1 MAFFMINCNGVH
13 VEEDQA
19 ILTVD
24 NRGYAY
30 GDAIFETVR
39 INQGVLLFWEDHYFR
54 MMASMRMLRMQI
66 PMNFTQEFL
75 ELEIKS
81 LVTVNNLNDKVVR
94 AKIIVNRVAGGL
106 YTPDSRE
113 VNYTITVKPIET
125 TPFYTLQ
132 ENSYEVTLF
141 KDYYIAND
149 LLSTLKSNSKL
160 PNILGSIFAQ
170 ENGFDNCILLNTNK
184 MVLETTN
191 GNLFLVKDKKIKTP
205 PLSDGCLQGVLRT
218 QLLRILEKLPEY
230 EVEEGSISPFEL
242 QKADELFFTNVIV
255 GIQPITKFKKKEYS
269 NQVSKR
275 LLGILNAQIRL
286 GN

>member
-1 MAFFMINCNGVH
+1 MINCNGVH
-13 VEEDQA
+13 VREDQA
-19 ILTVD
+19 VLSID
-24 NRGYAY
+24 NRGYTY

-54 MMASMRMLRMQI
+54 MMSAMRIVRMQI

-75 ELEIKS
+75 EQEIKS
-81 LVTVNNLNDKVVR
+81 LLEVNNLESKVVR

-113 VNYTITVKPIET
+113 IDYTITVKPIDT
-125 TPFYTLQ
+125 LPFYTLN
-132 ENSYEVTLF
+132 ENKYEVTLF
-141 KDYYIAND
+141 KDYYVAND
-149 LLSTLKSNSKL
+149 LLSTLKSTSKL

-184 MVLETTN
+184 MALETTN
-191 GNLFLVKDKKIKTP
+191 GNLFLVKGSKIKTP

-218 QLLRILEKLPEY
+218 QLLRILEKLPDY
-230 EVEEGSISPFEL
+230 EIEEGSISPFEL
-242 QKADELFFTNVIV
+242 QKADELFFTNVII
-255 GIQPITKFKKKEYS
+255 GLQPITKFKKKIYTS
-269 NQVSKR
+269 AVSKR
-275 LLGILNAQIRL
+275 LLGILNAQLKL

>member
-1 MAFFMINCNGVH
+1 MINSNGVH
-13 VEEDQA
+13 VSEDQA
-19 ILTVD
+19 VLKVD

-39 INQGVLLFWEDHYFR
+39 INQGTLLFWEDHYFR

-75 ELEIKS
+75 EQEIQS
-81 LVTVNNLNDKVVR
+81 LIKVNKLKDQVVR
-94 AKIIVNRVAGGL
+94 AKIIVHRVSGGL

-113 VNYTITVKPIET
+113 VGYTISVKSLEKS
-125 TPFYTLQ
+125 PFYTIS
-132 ENSYEVTLF
+132 EAPYEVTLF

-160 PNILGSIFAQ
+160 PNILGGIFAQ

-184 MVLETTN
+184 MVLEATN
-191 GNLFLVKDKKIKTP
+191 GNLFLVKDNKIKTP

-218 QLLRILEKLPEY
+218 QLLRILEKFPEY
-230 EVEEGSISPFEL
+230 EVEESSVSPFEL

-255 GIQPITKFKKKEYS
+255 GIQPITKFKKKKYK